1 MSNYK
6 KANPKAMLSILLI
19 CLLAVTSIMLSL
31 IIGAVSISFND
42 LINSLFLEQESQAIS
57 QIIWQLRLP
66 RTLMAFIAGAG
77 LALSGLV
84 LQTVTRNP
92 LADPYLFGVSSG
104 ASFAVVLTMV
114 MFNVDLY
121 ASTYLLS
128 FTGLSV
134 AAFIGSLV
142 VIAILIFITRYQANL
157 HTLVLAGVALSF
169 MFSAFTS
176 FLLYFSDPQAI
187 SAIMF
192 WTLGSFTRT
201 QLDGVLISAV
211 IFTVM
216 YLFIQSRHRQLNA
229 MIMGDETALTV
240 GVNPNRL
247 RMLML
252 TLSALMT
259 AVLVANCGG
268 IGFVG
273 LIIPHIV
280 RYFHSQGSAWHYM
293 IVALVGGIFMLW
305 VDIISRLLIENQE
318 LPIGIITAASGSLFF
333 LTLLVR
339 NNRHHS
345 AFLR

>member
-6 KANPKAMLSILLI
+6 KANQKAVLSILLI
-19 CLLAVTSIMLSL
+19 CLLAFISIMLSL

-42 LINSLFLEQESQAIS
+42 VINSLFLKQESQAIS

-216 YLFIQSRHRQLNA
+216 YFFIQSRHRQLNA

-318 LPIGIITAASGSLFF
+318 LPIGIITAAIGSLFF

>member
-1 MSNYK
+1 MSSYK

-42 LINSLFLEQESQAIS
+42 VINSLFLEQESQAIS

-280 RYFHSQGSAWHYM
+280 RYFHSQGSAWLYM

-318 LPIGIITAASGSLFF
+318 LPIGIITAAIGSLFF

>member
-1 MSNYK
+1 MSYYK
-6 KANPKAMLSILLI
+6 KANQKAMLSILLI
-19 CLLAVTSIMLSL
+19 CLLAFTSIILSL
-31 IIGAVSISFND
+31 IIGAVSISFYD
-42 LINSLFLEQESQAIS
+42 VINSLFLEQESQAIS

-211 IFTVM
+211 IFMFM

-280 RYFHSQGSAWHYM
+280 RYFHSQGSSWHYM

-318 LPIGIITAASGSLFF
+318 LPIGIITAAIGSLFF